1 MMRKVKDERLT
12 KKELK
17 CIKGLAILQNV
28 VIFGILVY
36 QTIQKDVPA
45 REIFNLSNPLFVA
58 FAVFFIPMIIVEN
71 IIELLNEDENKYS
84 QKKILGL
91 TFTFVLLFMGLVYL
105 FDPNIGFTGIKV
117 GFFATAF
124 LFLFMQVVNRFRQ

>member
-1 MMRKVKDERLT
+1 MLKKVKDERLT

-28 VIFGILVY
+28 VIFGLLVH

-84 QKKILGL
+84 QKKVLGL
-91 TFTFVLLFMGLVYL
+91 TFTFTLLFIGLVYL
-105 FDPNIGFTGIKV
+105 FDPVIGFTGIKV